1 MFGGGSRITGMLE
14 GAIIVLYLTCQKIGD
29 AIEGTSIL
37 KLAKIDGTIAPS
49 VLTPLHRHS
58 V

>member
-29 AIEGTSIL
+29 AIEGTSVL
-37 KLAKIDGTIAPS
+37 KLGKN
-49 VLTPLHRHS
+49 
-58 V
+58 